1 MIFLGRLHESSR
13 RNDGAIQR
21 WEKLSMLNFKVL
33 SAGLMLVAIFTTGVA
48 QANVFVCRP
57 QCTDTHQSCAG
68 RCDDKKCVARC
79 TDTMNACL
87 KSCDQAGKT
96 R

>member
-1 MIFLGRLHESSR
+1 MDFLGMLHESSG

-21 WEKLSMLNFKVL
+21 SEELFMLKFGVL
-33 SAGLMLVAIFTTGVA
+33 SAGLLFVAIFAAGVA

-57 QCTDTHQSCAG
+57 QCTDTHQFCAG